1 MVENMDGSDKQILK
15 PYKILKN
22 VDKKDES
29 KWNSLK
35 KSWKGYKINHRKG
48 NVKEAKKFAKQI
60 LKLQAEMGL
69 KKSVFMETKM

>member
-1 MVENMDGSDKQILK
+1 MAEE
-15 PYKILKN
+15 
-22 VDKKDES
+22 KKGS

-48 NVKEAKKFAKQI
+48 NIKEAKKFAKQI
-60 LKLQAEMGL
+60 LKLQSEMGL